1 MSSAAAGGTEEND
14 QMLAL
19 EQRLLGQGFGELPT
33 LLRGAEDF
41 PFDGDSVAAI
51 VTEALR
57 YLQHQYAVDL
67 VGARVLA
74 ALGEAAVRFGMNPT
88 LNNYTQS
95 LTPNGA
101 DGESLDAL
109 GHFVTVNVTSLTP
122 VPEPG
127 TWALMGAGLFILVVA
142 VRRQVTG

>member
-74 ALGEAAVRFGMNPT
+74 ALGEAAVKAQAF
-88 LNNYTQS
+88 
-95 LTPNGA
+95 
-101 DGESLDAL
+101 DAIREL
-109 GHFVTVNVTSLTP
+109 
-122 VPEPG
+122 
-127 TWALMGAGLFILVVA
+127 
-142 VRRQVTG
+142 VRRTSAEAGDGP

>member
-74 ALGEAAVRFGMNPT
+74 ALGEAAVKA
-88 LNNYTQS
+88 Q
-95 LTPNGA
+95 A
-101 DGESLDAL
+101 LDAISDLL
-109 GHFVTVNVTSLTP
+109 GRTAAEADDGP
-122 VPEPG
+122 
-127 TWALMGAGLFILVVA
+127 
-142 VRRQVTG
+142 